1 MGSCKDERN
10 VHKTNVGT
18 FSLDVCTLRLR
29 LSDHFPTDG
38 PNCTISNPRLGV
50 AIPTSHGTWMPSTL
64 ERSKL
69 GKREQTFPRVDGP
82 ASSPRIIFAQ
92 KSQRELPYVVEKNQ
106 CTDALQWV
114 QLAGDVRI

>member
-82 ASSPRIIFAQ
+82 ASSPPIIFAQ